1 MENINFKHIPVL
13 LDESID
19 LLNINPKGTYVDA
32 TAGGGGHSAKILKKL
47 TTGKL
52 IAIDQDPDAICN
64 LEDKFKGFKNINIL
78 QGNFADIKNLLA
90 EINVHSV
97 DGILMDLGV
106 SSFQLD
112 EGDRGFSFH
121 KDAILDMRMSK
132 NGISAKD
139 IINTYSKEDII
150 KVLREYGE
158 EKFAVNIANNIIKT
172 RNNTEIKTTT
182 QLSEIVKKSYP
193 EKFKR
198 KSHPARKTFQA
209 LRIEVNNEFEVLKSG
224 LKNGFNLLNKNGRM
238 VIITFHS
245 LEDRIVKKQMK
256 AWEEGCTCPPQFPVC
271 VCGKK
276 PRAKI
281 ITKKPI
287 TASERELANNLRS
300 RSAKLRVCEKIENMV
315 DKDD

>member
-1 MENINFKHIPVL
+1 MESGNFNHIPVL
-13 LDESID
+13 LGESID
-19 LLNINPKGTYVDA
+19 LLNINPDGIYVDC
-32 TAGGGGHSAKILKKL
+32 TAGGGGHCAKILDKL

-64 LEDKFKGFKNINIL
+64 LKHRFEGSKNINIL
-78 QGNFADIKNLLA
+78 QGNFADIKSLLA

-121 KDAILDMRMSK
+121 KDADLDMRMSK

-150 KVLREYGE
+150 KILREYGE
-158 EKFAVNIANNIIKT
+158 EKFAVAIANNIVKF
-172 RNNTEIKTTT
+172 RQNDEIKTTA

-224 LKNGFNLLNKNGRM
+224 LKNGFNLLNKHGRM

-287 TASERELANNLRS
+287 TASERELVNNLRS
-300 RSAKLRVCEKIENMV
+300 RSAKLRACEKIENMV